1 MNRSFKKYIP
11 LLLLS
16 AIVVVSCKDK
26 KEQAAGEQ
34 TTAESKADTAS
45 SVRQITFT
53 PDQYKLSEIQT
64 GAIELR
70 NLSNII
76 KLTGAIEAD
85 PNSIATVSAP
95 LGGYIK
101 TAGLLPGQA
110 VKKDSN

>member
-11 LLLLS
+11 LTTIS
-16 AIVVVSCKDK
+16 SMVVSSCKDK
-26 KEQAAGEQ
+26 RAAEEQANREQ
-34 TTAESKADTAS
+34 DRYS
-45 SVRQITFT
+45 TFGKT
-53 PDQYKLSEIQT
+53 NYVYPDQYKLSEIQT

-76 KLTGAIEAD
+76 KLTGAIEAE

-110 VKKDSN
+110 VKKGSN

>member
-26 KEQAAGEQ
+26 RASCREQ